1 MPKYLS
7 QEWLDEGRKLAE
19 SQPDRPGASARM
31 QYVVT
36 GGPDGDIK
44 YYWVLENGKL
54 LESKLGEI
62 SDADFTL
69 TLTYDDSVKVQKG
82 ELDANAAFMQ
92 GRQHGQ
98 AHAAHA
104 AHELARV
111 QGAPGAGPRH
121 HRVLS
126 RIWFGVAR
134 PDLRRS
140 SDAKI
145 VSEGG
150 QSGSL
155 ALRKTRLTRAPALA

>member
-7 QEWLDEGRKLAE
+7 QEWLDEGTKLAE

-36 GGPDGDIK
+36 GGPDGDVK

-54 LESKLGEI
+54 LESKIGEI

-92 GRQHGQ
+92 GRMKVTGNMGKLMQLMPLTNSPEYK
-98 AHAAHA
+98 
-104 AHELARV
+104 ELQEQV
-111 QGAPGAGPRH
+111 
-121 HRVLS
+121 
-126 RIWFGVAR
+126 
-134 PDLRRS
+134 
-140 SDAKI
+140 
-145 VSEGG
+145 
-150 QSGSL
+150 
-155 ALRKTRLTRAPALA
+155 RAITEY